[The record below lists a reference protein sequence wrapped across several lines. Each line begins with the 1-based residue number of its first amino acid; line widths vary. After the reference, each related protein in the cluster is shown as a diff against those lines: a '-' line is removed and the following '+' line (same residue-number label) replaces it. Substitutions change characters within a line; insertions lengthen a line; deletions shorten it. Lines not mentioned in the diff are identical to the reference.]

1 MDIKMSKKSPLN
13 EITGYY
19 DMLSIY
25 KDNKHRPYDIWL
37 EHRETFKNS
46 GKQGIVGILSIKDE
60 FKVKEDNPDLIYKMS
75 QYINYLIQ
83 HESSIMNDLNDI
95 SPYCPHF
102 CKSIGVISC
111 SVDAKYKKTNNNPFV
126 IKSNHPIEKEVL
138 LMENIEHSC
147 KLYNYIRSPKISE
160 DIIFST
166 IKQVLMAITIAQQK
180 KQFTHYDLHSFNIMM
195 KKCDPD
201 VVFLYVLDD
210 GTQFAIP
217 TMGHYPVIIDF
228 GFSYIQGLEDGP
240 LWPSMGHTDVGF
252 MSDRFDWVADPKL
265 FLVTV
270 SGEIKNKR
278 KSENSVKFRHIVKNI
293 FNNLTIDW
301 QSGWDKINSKGAM
314 DYISLLL
321 QEHNVP
327 ESIIFNKYEHY
338 SLDLI
343 QSLIILPLEQKD
355 YSDMHISYRAFIKE
369 FLKIE
374 RLIGDSFYNLYI
386 LKGIVDIARTV
397 GPDYINQSTRENAI
411 KYFRLAVY
419 DRINYVANYC
429 HPKNIHFEL
438 MLCSLLEFSRKMEG
452 YLYKIINKTMRKKER
467 EYKKMPLQSIEQIYG
482 AIEVNIPDEYV
493 YTKKTKVFV
502 LNSIDETSDIMNIPD
517 EYLKEL
523 NNTHTLGK
531 GVYLYNLYKQL

>member
-1 MDIKMSKKSPLN
+1 MSKKSPLN

-25 KDNKHRPYDIWL
+25 ENNKKQPYDKWL
-37 EHRETFKNS
+37 DHKETFKNS
-46 GKQGIVGILSIKDE
+46 GKQGIVGVMSIKDE
-60 FKVKEDNPDLIYKMS
+60 YKIKENTPNVIYKMS

-83 HESSIMNDLNDI
+83 HESKVMESLNEI

-111 SVDAKYKKTNNNPFV
+111 AVDAKYKKNNDNPFV
-126 IKSNHPIEKEVL
+126 INSKHPIEKEVL
-138 LMENIEHSC
+138 LMEHIEHSC
-147 KLYNYIRSPKISE
+147 KLYNYIRSPKITE
-160 DIIFST
+160 NIIFST
-166 IKQVLMAITIAQQK
+166 IKQVLMAIAIAQNK
-180 KQFTHYDLHSFNIMM
+180 KQFSHYDLHSFNIMM
-195 KKCDPD
+195 KKCEPD
-201 VVFLYVLDD
+201 VVFLYILDD
-210 GTQFAIP
+210 ETQFAVP
-217 TMGHYPVIIDF
+217 TLGHYPVIIDF
-228 GFSYIQGLEDGP
+228 GFSYINSMEDGA

-270 SGEIKNKR
+270 SGEIRSKR
-278 KSENSVKFRHIVKNI
+278 KTKKSIKFRHIVKNI

-321 QEHNVP
+321 NKHTIP

-343 QSLIILPLEQKD
+343 QSLIILPLEPKD
-355 YSDMHISYRAFIKE
+355 YSNIHISYKAFVKE

-374 RLIGDSFYNLYI
+374 KLIGDSFYNLYI

-397 GPDYINQSTRENAI
+397 RPDYLNQSTRENAI
-411 KYFRLAVY
+411 KYFRLAVH
-419 DRINYVANYC
+419 DRINYVANFC
-429 HPKNIHFEL
+429 HPKNIHYEL
-438 MLCSLLEFSRKMEG
+438 MLCALIEFARKMEG
-452 YLYKIINKTMRKKER
+452 YLYKVINKTMKRKER
-467 EYKKMPLQSIEQIYG
+467 EYKKLPLNSVEQIYG
-482 AIEVNIPDEYV
+482 AIEVNIPDTYV
-493 YTKKTKVFV
+493 YNEKTKVFI
-502 LNSIDETSDIMNIPD
+502 LNCVDKTSDIMNIPNK
-517 EYLKEL
+517 YLEEL

-531 GVYLYNLYKQL
+531 GVYLYNLYKQK